1 VCFFVDICRNN
12 YIKEIKMAKGQLGS
26 TKLPKKLGGS
36 QLFWHLLVNF
46 SVEVKILRGKCKK

>member
-12 YIKEIKMAKGQLGS
+12 YIKDIKMAQGPLGS
-26 TKLPKKLGGS
+26 IKLPKKLGGS

-46 SVEVKILRGKCKK
+46 IH